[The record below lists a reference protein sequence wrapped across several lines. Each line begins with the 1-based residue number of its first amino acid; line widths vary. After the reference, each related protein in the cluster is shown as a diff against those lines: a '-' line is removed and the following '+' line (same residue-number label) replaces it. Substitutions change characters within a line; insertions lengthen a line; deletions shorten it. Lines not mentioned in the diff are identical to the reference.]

1 MGSVCYSL
9 LATARVRAREGI
21 VSNIVSAIQLLFTTS
36 ACPAFQPSKERQPR
50 EGGMSTRTYMCHIY
64 AVYAALSSSV
74 SVLPVLNPPG
84 EHACQ
89 YVAGN
94 SHKTANSEGI
104 NHDLTTMRL
113 LTYSCSVTRG
123 EWYHCFKRPSGGGAG
138 AGASQACSLVMGP
151 YNRAASA
158 LPLTSQLGGP
168 PPPSS
173 LIAPPPSV
181 SFICRGPP
189 APEPS
194 LCPAYRPDSHTALP
208 RHRLTAALSS
218 ACQAYAN
225 KALSIQRAL
234 ECQLSLCFLPFPLF
248 FLSLTSVCLYF
259 APYLAY
265 SSSLTCYFLSI
276 CLSPASF
283 PFFFTFDFAS
293 SFLVVSMHLPLVGHL
308 RNMESSSSLLSHK
321 RSLQ

>member
-1 MGSVCYSL
+1 
-9 LATARVRAREGI
+9 
-21 VSNIVSAIQLLFTTS
+21 
-36 ACPAFQPSKERQPR
+36 
-50 EGGMSTRTYMCHIY
+50 
-64 AVYAALSSSV
+64 
-74 SVLPVLNPPG
+74 
-84 EHACQ
+84 
-89 YVAGN
+89 
-94 SHKTANSEGI
+94 
-104 NHDLTTMRL
+104 MRL

-123 EWYHCFKRPSGGGAG
+123 EWYHCFKRPFGGGAG
-138 AGASQACSLVMGP
+138 AGASQACSLVTGP

-189 APEPS
+189 APEAS

-234 ECQLSLCFLPFPLF
+234 ECQLSFCFLPFPLF

-265 SSSLTCYFLSI
+265 SWSLTCYFLSI
-276 CLSPASF
+276 CPPPSSLFFPLTLSPCSW
-283 PFFFTFDFAS
+283 
-293 SFLVVSMHLPLVGHL
+293 VSLCV
-308 RNMESSSSLLSHK
+308 SLLLGIFK
-321 RSLQ
+321 TWRCPPPFSLIKDPIDLSQPVPCV

>member
-1 MGSVCYSL
+1 
-9 LATARVRAREGI
+9 
-21 VSNIVSAIQLLFTTS
+21 
-36 ACPAFQPSKERQPR
+36 
-50 EGGMSTRTYMCHIY
+50 
-64 AVYAALSSSV
+64 
-74 SVLPVLNPPG
+74 
-84 EHACQ
+84 
-89 YVAGN
+89 
-94 SHKTANSEGI
+94 
-104 NHDLTTMRL
+104 MRL
-113 LTYSCSVTRG
+113 LTSSCSVTRG
-123 EWYHCFKRPSGGGAG
+123 EWYHCFKRPFGGGAG

-208 RHRLTAALSS
+208 QHRLTAALSS

-248 FLSLTSVCLYF
+248 FLSLTSVCLCF
-259 APYLAY
+259 ARYLAY
-265 SSSLTCYFLSI
+265 SSSLTCYFSVHLS
-276 CLSPASF
+276 LTRLLF
-283 PFFFTFDFAS
+283 PLTLPPRS
-293 SFLVVSMHLPLVGHL
+293 WVSLCIFLLLAIFRTWRQPPP
-308 RNMESSSSLLSHK
+308 SSLIKDLCNRLISAPCHV
-321 RSLQ
+321 RVT

>member
-1 MGSVCYSL
+1 MHML
-9 LATARVRAREGI
+9 
-21 VSNIVSAIQLLFTTS
+21 
-36 ACPAFQPSKERQPR
+36 
-50 EGGMSTRTYMCHIY
+50 TR
-64 AVYAALSSSV
+64 
-74 SVLPVLNPPG
+74 
-84 EHACQ
+84 
-89 YVAGN
+89 
-94 SHKTANSEGI
+94 
-104 NHDLTTMRL
+104 
-113 LTYSCSVTRG
+113 SCSVTRG
-123 EWYHCFKRPSGGGAG
+123 EWYHCFKRPFGGGAG

-194 LCPAYRPDSHTALP
+194 LCPAYGPGSHTALP

-225 KALSIQRAL
+225 KALSNQRAL

-248 FLSLTSVCLYF
+248 FLSLTSVCLHF
-259 APYLAY
+259 AHYLAY
-265 SSSLTCYFLSI
+265 SWSLTCYFLSI
-276 CLSPASF
+276 CLSAASF
-283 PFFFTFDFAS
+283 SFLTLPSCSWVSICILLLLGICRTWRRPPPS
-293 SFLVVSMHLPLVGHL
+293 SFIKDLCDRLISAPCHACD
-308 RNMESSSSLLSHK
+308 
-321 RSLQ
+321 